1 MIKYGV
7 VDSEVKKEVQSWTD
21 EEITNYLNNGLD
33 EALRDAAK
41 KEQTRRK
48 NKPKYPAYPD
58 KGDWEAER
66 AKIKLT
72 TKLDRYGINFK
83 SL

>member
-41 KEQTRRK
+41 KEQARRK
-48 NKPKYPAYPD
+48 SKPKYSAYPD

-66 AKIKLT
+66 AKIKLP
-72 TKLDRYGINFK
+72 TKSYGIDRK